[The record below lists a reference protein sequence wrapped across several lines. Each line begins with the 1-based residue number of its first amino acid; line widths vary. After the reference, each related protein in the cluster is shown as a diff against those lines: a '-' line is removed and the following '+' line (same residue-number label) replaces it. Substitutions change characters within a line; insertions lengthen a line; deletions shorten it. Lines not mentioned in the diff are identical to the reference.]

1 MHKHGQLGS
10 DGVDRPFDKID
21 GVSVDDLAAE
31 HGSPL
36 FVFSESTLRANY
48 RAAYRAF
55 SDRYPKVQ
63 FAWSYKTNYLNAIC
77 NVFHSEGSIAEVVS
91 DFEYEKARKLGVP
104 GDRIIFNGPYKSLAI
119 LRRAAADGAKIQI
132 DNAQEIVLLDQIA
145 REMGQKIP
153 VALRVTM
160 ETGDQP
166 AWKKFGFG
174 YENGDALRVL
184 QRLAASDG
192 LRPVG
197 LHAHIGTFIREPRQ
211 YRAATAALLN
221 LARQI
226 EEQFAHSIEYINLG
240 GGFVSPSTMREQSP
254 SATRSELKNGTGTSP
269 QPQTFAKATMSLGAS
284 PVFQRHAS
292 AVPSFDE
299 YAAAICGTLDELLP
313 SDRPRPTL
321 YLETGRALVDEAG
334 YLIATVLDSRRS
346 GDGRQSA
353 IIDAGVNLL
362 YTAASLRYDVWPALP
377 RDDEKM
383 PTTLYG
389 PLCMNTDVVRDDL
402 LLGSLQ
408 PGDRL
413 VIHPV
418 GAYNISQSTQ
428 FIAYR
433 PAVVMIGVEGQI
445 DVIRKRETLEHV
457 EALEVLPQRLDG
469 HPTRH

>member
-1 MHKHGQLGS
+1 MHKQGQLAS
-10 DGVDRPFDKID
+10 AGVNRPFEEID
-21 GVSVDDLAAE
+21 GVSINHLAAE

-36 FVFSESTLRANY
+36 FVFSESTLRTTY
-48 RAAYRAF
+48 RAADRAF
-55 SDRYPKVQ
+55 ADRYPKVQ

-91 DFEYEKARKLGVP
+91 DFEYEKARKLGVS
-104 GDRIIFNGPYKSLAI
+104 GNQIIFNGPYKSLEI
-119 LRRAAADGAKIQI
+119 LRRAAAEGAKIQI
-132 DNAQEIVLLDQIA
+132 DNAQEIVLLERIG
-145 REMGQKIP
+145 REMDQTIP

-160 ETGDQP
+160 ATGDQP
-166 AWKKFGFG
+166 AWKKFGFN
-174 YENGDALRVL
+174 YENGDALRIL
-184 QRLAASDG
+184 QRLAASEG

-211 YRAATAALLN
+211 YKAATVALLN
-221 LARQI
+221 LARQLD
-226 EEQFAHSIEYINLG
+226 EQFSQSIEYINLG
-240 GGFVSPSTMREQSP
+240 GGF
-254 SATRSELKNGTGTSP
+254 
-269 QPQTFAKATMSLGAS
+269 AS
-284 PVFQRHAS
+284 PGTMHEPFPPASS

-313 SDRPRPTL
+313 ADRPKPTL

-362 YTAASLRYDVWPALP
+362 YTAASLQYDVWPTLP
-377 RDDEKM
+377 RDDAKL

-389 PLCMNTDVVRDDL
+389 PLCMNTDVVRDDI
-402 LLGSLQ
+402 LLGPLK

-433 PAVVMIGVEGQI
+433 PAVLMIGVEGQI

-469 HPTRH
+469 EPTRH